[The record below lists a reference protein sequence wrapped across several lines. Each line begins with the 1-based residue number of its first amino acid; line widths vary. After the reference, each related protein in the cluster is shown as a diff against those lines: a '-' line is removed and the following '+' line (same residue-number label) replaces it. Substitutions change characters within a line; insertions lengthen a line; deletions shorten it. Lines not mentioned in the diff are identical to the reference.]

1 MFAKSYFVFST
12 TRGYTNSHSWFFR
25 RNGGC
30 NISDSANGGITFVF
44 AVIPKAKA
52 KGVDLLNAP
61 AHSKFMMHLTD
72 RSGKAVSMS
81 KFSIEHII
89 YFWIYFV
96 AATAMWICVPLF
108 LAGYSMRILSRQV
121 AKLEEVT
128 LQDNIDEQNSDGE
141 SIIVTDSVLN
151 PKERAHER
159 KKVK

>member
-1 MFAKSYFVFST
+1 MTEVVEGMPS
-12 TRGYTNSHSWFFR
+12 
-25 RNGGC
+25 
-30 NISDSANGGITFVF
+30 
-44 AVIPKAKA
+44 IP
-52 KGVDLLNAP
+52 VDWNLE
-61 AHSKFMMHLTD
+61 
-72 RSGKAVSMS
+72 
-81 KFSIEHII
+81 FSIEHII

-151 PKERAHER
+151 PKERAQER